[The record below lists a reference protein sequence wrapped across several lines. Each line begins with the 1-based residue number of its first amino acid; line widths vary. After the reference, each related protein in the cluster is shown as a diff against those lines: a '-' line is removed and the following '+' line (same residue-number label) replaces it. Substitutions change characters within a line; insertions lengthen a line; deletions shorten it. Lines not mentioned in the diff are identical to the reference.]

1 MQEEENKRV
10 TFSYGIV
17 MVRTRRGLSLMDR
30 FAKFRITRPLS
41 WIMLYIMPLAAA
53 LILYLIFKELSVYL
67 SPQGAAVAGY
77 VRTISPAA
85 NLLLPGLNPYVPIV
99 YGWIAIIVA
108 VVIHEASHGI
118 VARSLGLRVKYAGLV
133 FFLIIP
139 IGAFVELDEKEL
151 RETKAR
157 NSLRVLAAGSGINFI
172 VGLACLALLILS
184 VSAMVPAVRGVPVI
198 SVAQSTPQLPSPAY
212 QDGIKPGEFITA
224 IDNIPVT
231 DLNYTLRGSGDF
243 QPGQAVNVTLWSDG
257 QSTVLPVTLGKIT
270 ETVIVTN
277 SSNVVISN
285 KTYTYPYLGVSSITY
300 DTLKDE
306 VNGYVNSYKTDPA
319 LYILPP
325 SFPIIGNFAPSESI
339 PFSNLLIGFYSS
351 PLGGAASVIDNL
363 LFWLFFVNF
372 NLALFNDLPIY
383 PMDGGQAFERFLVGA
398 SRGRISDSLASR
410 ITIVV
415 TVALVAVLFVTLAG
429 PYLGLF

>member
-1 MQEEENKRV
+1 
-10 TFSYGIV
+10 
-17 MVRTRRGLSLMDR
+17 MDR
-30 FAKFRITRPLS
+30 FAKFRITKPLA

-53 LILYLIFKELSVYL
+53 LILYLILKELSVYL
-67 SPQGAAVAGY
+67 SPQGAAVAGEI
-77 VRTISPAA
+77 RTISPAA

-99 YGWIAIIVA
+99 YGWIAIVVA
-108 VVIHEASHGI
+108 VVIHETSHGI
-118 VARSLGLRVKYAGLV
+118 VARSLGMRVKSAGLL
-133 FFLIIP
+133 FFLIVP
-139 IGAFVELDEKEL
+139 IGAFVEVDEKEL

-184 VSAMVPAVRGVPVI
+184 VSAMAPAVKGVPVV

-212 QDGIKPGEFITA
+212 QDGIKPGDFITA
-224 IDNIPVT
+224 MDNIPVT
-231 DLNYTLRGSGDF
+231 DLNYTLRTSGDF
-243 QPGQAVNVTLWSDG
+243 QPGQVVNITLWRAGQSVVLPNVTLA
-257 QSTVLPVTLGKIT
+257 KIT

-277 SSNVVISN
+277 SDNVVISN

-300 DTLKDE
+300 DGLKDE

-325 SFPIIGNFAPSESI
+325 SFPIIGNFVPSMSI
-339 PFSNLLIGFYSS
+339 PFSNLLIGFYNS

-372 NLALFNDLPIY
+372 NLAIFNDLPIY

-398 SRGRISDSLASR
+398 GRGRISDSLASK
-410 ITIVV
+410 ITIIV
-415 TVALVAVLFVTLAG
+415 TVTLVAVLFLTLAG
-429 PYLGLF
+429 PYLGIF